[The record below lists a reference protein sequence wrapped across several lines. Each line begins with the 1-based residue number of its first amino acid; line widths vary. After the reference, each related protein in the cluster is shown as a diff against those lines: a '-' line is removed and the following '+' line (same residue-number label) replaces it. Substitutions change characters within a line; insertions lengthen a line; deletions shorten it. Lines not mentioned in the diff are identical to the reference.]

1 MLSVS
6 QLLWLLLSFVV
17 LTRYFKVIWAS
28 KSLPPGPVPFPFIGN
43 LWTLGFKLHP
53 QILTKLTESYGNIYT
68 IWLGETPLVV
78 LNGCKAVKDGIVSHS
93 DVLSGRPVASLLKDL
108 HRGRG
113 IVMSNGDTWKQQR
126 RFGMMTLRNLGLGNG
141 ALESQIQEEARCMV
155 EQFRAKKGE
164 PFDPSYILNHAV
176 ANIISALVYGH
187 RFSIEDVTFQEL
199 TNCTHCIVEN
209 ISSSWARIYDAFP
222 WLMKNVPGPHKAA
235 FGYMNYLE
243 EYTKKEIE
251 IHKENGLPGEPQD
264 VIDHYL
270 AQIKKSQNKEAS
282 TFDEDNLIAV
292 VIDLF
297 GAGTETTAI
306 ALLWGL
312 LYMVAYP
319 DIQQEVQKELDATS
333 NGPQIYYKD
342 RKNLPYTNAV
352 IHEILRYGNIAAVG
366 MPRTCTKNIKIR
378 NYSLRKDTMVLANLD
393 SVLYDPQYWKTPNQ
407 FNPQNFLDSDGN
419 FLMNEAFM
427 PFSAGS
433 RVCLGEQLARS
444 EVFNFFSTLMR
455 SFSFQLPEGVT
466 EVNTKYIYKL
476 TLQPHPFRICAVP
489 R

>member
-209 ISSSWARIYDAFP
+209 ISSSWAR
-222 WLMKNVPGPHKAA
+222 
-235 FGYMNYLE
+235 
-243 EYTKKEIE
+243 
-251 IHKENGLPGEPQD
+251 
-264 VIDHYL
+264 
-270 AQIKKSQNKEAS
+270 SQNKEAS